1 MKKFLNTFLNIIFS
15 LIIFSALFYFFQNYQ
30 FQLVK
35 EIQQKSINDQI
46 KNIQEEISTPAP
58 VLKINQED
66 NFILTN
72 IGILKWTNFYRFQN
86 NLKELNENNILDK
99 IATLRAKDMF
109 EKQYFAHYSN
119 EGIGAP
125 QIAKEVGYEYIS
137 IGENIALGNFKDDK
151 ELVDAWMNSPGHR
164 KNILDS
170 KYNEIGIAL
179 MKGDFYNQSQN
190 KLQKVWIAVQV
201 FGRPIGNCLKPDEN
215 LKNQIKDLENQL
227 NNLKIQIENLKN
239 ELSLKIGILDRNN
252 INSIKN
258 YNDLVVF
265 YNNLVNNYNYQLTIY
280 KKLVAKYNLQVEM
293 FNQCINL

>member
-119 EGIGAP
+119 EGIGSP

-215 LKNQIKDLENQL
+215 LKNQIKD
-227 NNLKIQIENLKN
+227 
-239 ELSLKIGILDRNN
+239 
-252 INSIKN
+252 
-258 YNDLVVF
+258 
-265 YNNLVNNYNYQLTIY
+265 
-280 KKLVAKYNLQVEM
+280 
-293 FNQCINL
+293 